1 MLVAIVAFLGQQM
14 LQVVVLKLTLVF
26 IVGKLLVF
34 AV

>member
-1 MLVAIVAFLGQQM
+1 VAIVAFLGQQM

>member
-26 IVGKLLVF
+26 IVGKLLAF